1 MALFQAPILTDGA
14 SHSAQQF
21 RMLVRDLARGSEGIT
36 EGDDLKVTALS
47 TPGASVNISDG
58 SGIVR
63 GRDNA
68 FQGSYAVCNVG
79 TETIDIAPTGGT
91 PRSDMIVLRVEDP
104 EYPGSSL
111 DPATDQ
117 IEYFQIISGVTSTA
131 TAIPDSRTAIPLAR
145 IDIPASTS
153 IITDAMITDL
163 RSIANARRDRT
174 LNMQSPGSLS
184 TEISG
189 SSGTYSYFSTA
200 AGWNIAIPAWAARVK
215 IKIDVGQIRYSTGTI
230 FGQLR
235 ATFGASLTVQQ
246 VILDDNQ
253 GTGVRRGTVVL
264 GDNLL
269 IPSAYRG
276 TTQLLRLQV
285 AGFSGNAGK
294 FSVDSSTTIIADV
307 EFFEAPY

>member
-14 SHSAQQF
+14 THSAQQF
-21 RMLVRDLARGSEGIT
+21 RMLVRDLSRGNEGIT

-47 TPGASVNISDG
+47 TPGSQVQISDG
-58 SGIVR
+58 SGIVK
-63 GRDNA
+63 GRANT

-79 TETIDIAPTGGT
+79 TDTLDIAPTGGSA
-91 PRSDMIVLRVEDP
+91 RSDMVVLRVEDP
-104 EYPGSSL
+104 EYEGSL
-111 DPATDQ
+111 NPAAAQ
-117 IEYFQIISGVTSTA
+117 IMYFQIISGVTSTA

-153 IITDAMITDL
+153 IITSAMITDL
-163 RSIANARRDRT
+163 RSIANARRDRQ
-174 LNMQSPGSLS
+174 LVLQSPTSLS

-189 SSGTYSYFSTA
+189 SSGTFSYFSTLG
-200 AGWNIAIPAWAARVK
+200 GWNITIPVWAARVK
-215 IKIDVGQIRYSTGTI
+215 IKIDVGQIRYNTGQI
-230 FGQLR
+230 FGYLR
-235 ATFGASLTVQQ
+235 GTFGASLTVQQ

-253 GTGVRRGTVVL
+253 STGIRRATVVL

-285 AGFSGNAGK
+285 AGIAGNTGK
-294 FSVDSSTTIIADV
+294 YSVDASTTVIADI

>member
-21 RMLVRDLARGSEGIT
+21 RMLVRDLSRGNEGIT
-36 EGDDLKVTALS
+36 EGDDLKVTALA
-47 TPGASVNISDG
+47 TPGSQVQISDG
-58 SGIVR
+58 SGIVK
-63 GRDNA
+63 GRANV

-79 TETIDIAPTGGT
+79 TETLDIAPTGGT
-91 PRSDMIVLRVEDP
+91 SRSDMVVLRVEDP
-104 EYPGSSL
+104 EYEGSL

-117 IEYFQIISGVTSTA
+117 IMYFQIISGVTSTA
-131 TAIPDSRTAIPLAR
+131 TTIPDARTAIPLAR

-153 IITDAMITDL
+153 IITSAMIVDL
-163 RSIANARRDRT
+163 RSIANARRDRQMQ
-174 LNMQSPGSLS
+174 LQSPGSLS

-200 AGWNIAIPAWAARVK
+200 AGWNFVIPVWAARVK
-215 IKIDVGQIRYSTGTI
+215 IKIEVGQIRYSTGTI

-253 GTGVRRGTVVL
+253 GTGVRRATVVL
-264 GDNLL
+264 GDNLV

-285 AGFSGNAGK
+285 AGISGNAGK